1 VVGLTGAAYQFS
13 LYPCDVIKARLMTA
27 THETEGGRVAESMSH
42 GRSNSANANAASTP
56 PPTSIRGACA
66 AVIREH
72 GIPGLYRG
80 LGVTLL
86 KAVPVNAAGMTLLAT
101 LRDKLGVSSS

>member
-1 VVGLTGAAYQFS
+1 
-13 LYPCDVIKARLMTA
+13 MTA
-27 THETEGGRVAESMSH
+27 THKTEDEGGRVGGGRSGQSHMMAH
-42 GRSNSANANAASTP
+42 GRSHSVNANAASTP

>member
-1 VVGLTGAAYQFS
+1 
-13 LYPCDVIKARLMTA
+13 MTA
-27 THETEGGRVAESMSH
+27 THETEGRRVGAGQSGQSMAH
-42 GRSNSANANAASTP
+42 GRSHSVNANAASTP

-72 GIPGLYRG
+72 GILGLYRG

-86 KAVPVNAAGMTLLAT
+86 KAVPVNAAGMTLLST
-101 LRDKLGVSSS
+101 LRDKLGGSSS